1 MEKIFV
7 EYMAYLSYLMQMD
20 ENIGLNEKELIYKY
34 KLYDKVN
41 ILIKCSN
48 TLRHKIKAY
57 SPVYKIKPLIHMK
70 DKYISDLTKSD
81 DIVTLEI
88 TKKELE
94 NLEFPINV
102 IYKLH
107 NFKNNYYIQ
116 EINNI
121 FIMKRLSELEINS
134 LDNQELKYYE
144 KFSKGILYAKEIE
157 EDGNIY
163 LTKLHN
169 PVGEYLENS
178 NHELCYV
185 IDEDYPNSFLEN
197 VEYLKGKEDGSYTKA
212 MLPIKEDSVLK
223 RIFKKS

>member
-20 ENIGLNEKELIYKY
+20 ENIGLSEQELIYKY

-121 FIMKRLSELEINS
+121 FIMKRLSELEI
-134 LDNQELKYYE
+134 K
-144 KFSKGILYAKEIE
+144 IL
-157 EDGNIY
+157 
-163 LTKLHN
+163 
-169 PVGEYLENS
+169 
-178 NHELCYV
+178 
-185 IDEDYPNSFLEN
+185 
-197 VEYLKGKEDGSYTKA
+197 
-212 MLPIKEDSVLK
+212 
-223 RIFKKS
+223 